1 MATAT
6 AHAGVPRL
14 DRRRL
19 ASTAAVLGA
28 VAYNWWVAVPF
39 LHGLLPSVDSF
50 FSDLEV
56 RGARDAALFGHLD
69 VLAGSLFVVALVLA
83 SRPGPQRSV
92 ERGLFVA
99 FALAVAAGGFFPF
112 SCAEG
117 TDRSCRSAEWSF
129 RLPIDHYLHVAC
141 SAVEFLAIS
150 SAILLGWHAT
160 RHLATIESGVF
171 RGIGITVLVG
181 YVPLAVAYFSDHDAA
196 LVEPV
201 FFALFTAAVL
211 TEVLTAG
218 ARPGG
223 P

>member
-6 AHAGVPRL
+6 AHAGVTWL

-19 ASTAAVLGA
+19 GSITAVLGA

-39 LHGLLPSVDSF
+39 LHRLLPSIDSF

-56 RGARDAALFGHLD
+56 KGARDAAVFGHLD
-69 VLAGSLFVVALVLA
+69 VLAGSLFVVALLLA
-83 SRPGPQRSV
+83 SRPTPQRRV

-99 FALAVAAGGFFPF
+99 FALAVGAGGLFPF

-117 TDRSCRSAEWSF
+117 TDQSCRSAEWHF
-129 RLPIDHYLHVAC
+129 QLPIDHYLHVVC
-141 SAVEFLAIS
+141 SAVEFLTIS
-150 SAILLGWHAT
+150 SAILLAWHVT
-160 RHLATIESGVF
+160 RHRSTIESRLF
-171 RGIGITVLVG
+171 RGIGIAVLVG
-181 YVPLAVAYFSDHDAA
+181 YVPLAFAYFSDHDAA

-211 TEVLTAG
+211 TEVLVAS
-218 ARPGG
+218 ARPNE